1 VSEFGVNDDTAQ
13 RMINLVLSTVQPQE
27 TVNQSKEEEE
37 EEEEVQQQRHVRD
50 AANFVTWIA
59 RRVGAVKHMPIA
71 DIIVKVEMGPLT
83 EQKERDI
90 HTDHSPLNTITLQ
103 RLEQVT
109 VVITL

>member
-13 RMINLVLSTVQPQE
+13 RMINLVFSTVQPQE
-27 TVNQSKEEEE
+27 TVNQSKEED
-37 EEEEVQQQRHVRD
+37 EEEEVQKQRQVRD

-83 EQKERDI
+83 KQKERDI

-109 VVITL
+109 VVIIL